1 MLALWALAACYRPDP
16 WTPPPPP
23 PEALEAMGV
32 GVLDPSAVAA
42 GELGVEGA
50 EAEAEGEAAEGAA
63 PEHGDTE
70 PGDADADAPDDTD
83 AAETPPAPPFDA
95 YAATVVSAPASIV
108 DDFGKALFVILVPGT
123 PVEVRGEDLPA
134 RKRVWCAKCEPQVE
148 GWLQAHLVERD
159 AAAE

>member
-1 MLALWALAACYRPDP
+1 MLALWALVACYRPDP

-32 GVLDPSAVAA
+32 GVLDASALAA

-50 EAEAEGEAAEGAA
+50 EADGEAAEGEAAEGAA
-63 PEHGDTE
+63 P
-70 PGDADADAPDDTD
+70 DDTD
-83 AAETPPAPPFDA
+83 AADSPPAPPFDA

-108 DDFGKALFVILVPGT
+108 DDVGKALFVILVPGT
-123 PVEVRGEDLPA
+123 PVEVRGEELPA
-134 RKRVWCAKCEPQVE
+134 RKRVWCAKCDPQVE

-159 AAAE
+159 GAVE